1 MPTASKVLRINGVNT
16 GISSHVVN
24 DTDDA
29 QQLIRITTNLP
40 DAEVDG
46 VKTEHNNSRR
56 SNHPSIVSCGN
67 NGLIGKDNKEDEFE
81 HNKLAFL
88 QKHSPSA
95 VKYKLR
101 VAASMTNDDPSM
113 DYVAKKDEDDRSKEV
128 SRLLYLSHLYTRL
141 LILG

>member
-16 GISSHVVN
+16 GISSLVVN

-29 QQLIRITTNLP
+29 PQLTRVSSNEKDDSKSP
-40 DAEVDG
+40 
-46 VKTEHNNSRR
+46 HNNSRR